1 MTKINNKQFATN
13 SNSIQFNG
21 VVNSPQPFR
30 SEIMAKGPGVGGK
43 IWFNFPYHL
52 VENSPWPF
60 TTALSIFSM
69 LLGFVLS
76 MQNQTKYC
84 YILTI
89 FSIVSLTFSVYHWW
103 NDIIKEGSKRGE
115 HTLKVQNNLTIGFIL
130 FVVSEAMI
138 FISFFFSYFYNSL
151 IPDPK
156 VFGGIWPPV
165 GIEAMD
171 YKSVPLLNTA
181 ILFFSGISITATHNY
196 LINKN
201 KKSSIFYLFIT
212 ILLGLLFV
220 YFQYFEYFNAL
231 FTISDSVFGSSFF
244 LITGFHGIH
253 VIIGVAFL
261 FVTFLRL
268 IFNHFF
274 FNHFLGFNFSSIYY
288 HFVDVIWIFVYAVL
302 YCWGSGGA

>member
-1 MTKINNKQFATN
+1 MKNSLFFLEPLGFEPRSAESQSDILTIKTIVPTLFFIEGLKKINLQMTLLNTSSKKTN
-13 SNSIQFNG
+13 
-21 VVNSPQPFR
+21 
-30 SEIMAKGPGVGGK
+30 
-43 IWFNFPYHL
+43 IWFYFPYHL

-60 TTALSIFSM
+60 TTSFSIFSM

-76 MQNQTKYC
+76 MQNPLHITGDYNKTMNC

-89 FSIVSLTFSVYHWW
+89 LSLLSLTYSVYNWW

-115 HTLKVQNNLTIGFIL
+115 HTLKVQNNLTLGFIL
-130 FVVSEAMI
+130 FVISEVMI
-138 FISFFFSYFYNSL
+138 FVSLFFSYFYNSL

-156 VFGGIWPPV
+156 IFGGMWPPV
-165 GIEAMD
+165 GIESMD

-212 ILLGLLFV
+212 IFLGLLFV

-253 VIIGVAFL
+253 
-261 FVTFLRL
+261 
-268 IFNHFF
+268 
-274 FNHFLGFNFSSIYY
+274 
-288 HFVDVIWIFVYAVL
+288 
-302 YCWGSGGA
+302 GALSNLL

>member
-1 MTKINNKQFATN
+1 MTKFLNKSAHAG
-13 SNSIQFNG
+13 S
-21 VVNSPQPFR
+21 V
-30 SEIMAKGPGVGGK
+30 
-43 IWFNFPYHL
+43 WFNFPYHL

-60 TTALSIFSM
+60 TTAFSIFSM

-76 MQNQTKYC
+76 MQNPYHLTQDYNKTINC
-84 YILTI
+84 YILTLL
-89 FSIVSLTFSVYHWW
+89 SILSLIFSVYNWW

-138 FISFFFSYFYNSL
+138 FFSFFFSYFYNSL

-156 VFGGIWPPV
+156 VLGGMWPPI
-165 GIEAMD
+165 GIESMD

-181 ILFFSGISITATHNY
+181 ILFFSGISITATHNF

-212 ILLGLLFV
+212 IFLGLLFV
-220 YFQYFEYFNAL
+220 YFQYFEYYNAL
-231 FTISDSVFGSSFF
+231 FSISDSVFGSSFF
-244 LITGFHGIH
+244 LITGFHGFH

-268 IFNHFF
+268 ISNHFY

-288 HFVDVIWIFVYAVL
+288 HFVDVIWIFVFAFL
-302 YCWGSGGA
+302 YCWGF

>member
-1 MTKINNKQFATN
+1 MTKIKNNNVT
-13 SNSIQFNG
+13 
-21 VVNSPQPFR
+21 
-30 SEIMAKGPGVGGK
+30 K

-69 LLGFVLS
+69 LLGFVLC
-76 MQNQTKYC
+76 MQNPYHQLQLCWENVNKTMNC

-89 FSIVSLTFSVYHWW
+89 LSILSLLYSVYNWW

-151 IPDPK
+151 IPDPYS
-156 VFGGIWPPV
+156 FGGMWPPI
-165 GIEAMD
+165 GIESMD

-201 KKSSIFYLFIT
+201 KISTIFYLLIT

-268 IFNHFF
+268 IFNHFY

-288 HFVDVIWIFVYAVL
+288 HFVDVIWIFVFAFL
-302 YCWGSGGA
+302 YCWGFN